1 MRYRV
6 AAPST
11 VENRKLPVVYLLHG
25 NGGDYRDWSNYSDV
39 TKFARSGVLLVMP
52 EGDNSYYVN
61 AAEAPAD
68 KYGDYIVQDLVRD
81 VEKKFPAAGDRAN
94 RAIAGVS
101 MGGFGAI
108 QIGLSHPDLYV
119 FAGGLS
125 AAIDVPRRAFSIK
138 RIQQYRAQEL
148 SFGAWDSASRHRND
162 PFVIASSA
170 GPSSAPY
177 FYLSCGDQE
186 GLLAPNREFAALLT
200 SRGLRHEFHEVSG
213 GHDWNQWNGQ
223 LADLF
228 ERVWSGR

>member
-52 EGDNSYYVN
+52 EGQFILC
-61 AAEAPAD
+61 E
-68 KYGDYIVQDLVRD
+68 R
-81 VEKKFPAAGDRAN
+81 
-94 RAIAGVS
+94 
-101 MGGFGAI
+101 GGSSGG
-108 QIGLSHPDLYV
+108 QIRRLHRPGPGEGRRKEISGLSHPDLYV